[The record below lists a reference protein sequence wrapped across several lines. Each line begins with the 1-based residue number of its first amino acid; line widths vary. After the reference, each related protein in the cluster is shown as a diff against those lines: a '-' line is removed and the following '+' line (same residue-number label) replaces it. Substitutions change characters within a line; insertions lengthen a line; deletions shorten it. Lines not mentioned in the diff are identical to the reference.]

1 MFFRKKAGPVDFLA
15 VGLGNPGKGYANTR
29 HNAGQIAVEALAKD
43 AGVALTRSKF
53 KSLTAEASF
62 DGVRVLLMFPQ
73 TYMNLSGQ
81 AVAEAAKFYKIPPE
95 RVLVF
100 SDDVALDVGKVR
112 VRRKGSDGGQK
123 GLRNITELLG
133 TTEFPRIRLG
143 VGAKPH
149 PEMEMADWVLSRFSS
164 DERER
169 IDEAAG
175 HAVGA
180 AKLIFAGNIDE
191 AMNKYS
197 R

>member
-1 MFFRKKAGPVDFLA
+1 MFFRKKSGPVDFLA
-15 VGLGNPGKGYANTR
+15 VGLGNPGKEYANTR
-29 HNAGQIAVEALAKD
+29 HNAGQIAVSALAAD
-43 AGVALTRSKF
+43 AGVQLTRAKF
-53 KSLTAEASF
+53 KSLTAEATF
-62 DGVRVLLMFPQ
+62 DGVRVLLMLPQ

-123 GLRNITELLG
+123 GLRNITEQLG

-149 PEMEMADWVLSRFSS
+149 PEMEMADWVLSRFHS
-164 DERER
+164 DERKS
-169 IDEAAG
+169 IDEAAAN
-175 HAVGA
+175 AVAA
-180 AKLIFAGNIDE
+180 AKLVFAGDIDG
-191 AMNKYS
+191 AMNRYS

>member
-1 MFFRKKAGPVDFLA
+1 MFFRKKSGPVDFLA
-15 VGLGNPGKGYANTR
+15 VGLGNPGKEYANTR
-29 HNAGQIAVEALAKD
+29 HNAGQIAVSALAAD
-43 AGVALTRSKF
+43 AGVQLTRAKF
-53 KSLTAEASF
+53 KSLTAEATF
-62 DGVRVLLMFPQ
+62 DGVRVLLMLPQ

-81 AVAEAAKFYKIPPE
+81 AVAEAAKFYKIPSE

-123 GLRNITELLG
+123 GLRNITEQLG

-149 PEMEMADWVLSRFSS
+149 PEMEMADWVLSRFHS
-164 DERER
+164 DERKS
-169 IDEAAG
+169 IDEAAAN
-175 HAVGA
+175 AVAA
-180 AKLIFAGNIDE
+180 AKLVFAGDIDG
-191 AMNKYS
+191 AMNRYS

>member
-1 MFFRKKAGPVDFLA
+1 MFFRKKSGPIDFLA
-15 VGLGNPGKGYANTR
+15 VGLGNPGRGYADTR
-29 HNAGQIAVEALAKD
+29 HNAGQIALSALAAD
-43 AGVALTRSKF
+43 AGVELTRSKF
-53 KSLTAEASF
+53 RSLTAEATF
-62 DGVRVLLMFPQ
+62 GGVRVLLMFPQ

-123 GLRNITELLG
+123 GLRNISEALG
-133 TTEFPRIRLG
+133 STEFPRIRLG

-149 PEMEMADWVLSRFSS
+149 PEMEMADWVLSRFHS
-164 DERER
+164 DERKLL
-169 IDEAAG
+169 DEAAKS
-175 HAVGA
+175 AAAA
-180 AKLIFAGNIDE
+180 AKLVFAGDIE
-191 AMNKYS
+191 KAMNLYS